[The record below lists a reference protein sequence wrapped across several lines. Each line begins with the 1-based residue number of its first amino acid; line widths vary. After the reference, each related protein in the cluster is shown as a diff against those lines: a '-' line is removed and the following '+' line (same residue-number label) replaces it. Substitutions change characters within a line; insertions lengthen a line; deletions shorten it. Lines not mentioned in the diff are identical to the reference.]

1 MFAGN
6 HRVLTDSDC
15 IPNRPVVEKDVNTS
29 NLKKNANVG
38 RFNNGT
44 YPVTSGRGRHQRAER
59 SAEAGEHHQNARGSQ
74 AKTARTKIEGSSG
87 STKCP
92 FLHFYNFES
101 KIASYQ
107 LHMYPKK

>member
-1 MFAGN
+1 MA
-6 HRVLTDSDC
+6 R
-15 IPNRPVVEKDVNTS
+15 IPSRLDVVDINELKGLLKQENTTRMLED
-29 NLKKNANVG
+29 LKRKLLEL
-38 RFNNGT
+38 RLK
-44 YPVTSGRGRHQRAER
+44 
-59 SAEAGEHHQNARGSQ
+59 AR
-74 AKTARTKIEGSSG
+74 